1 MVVDVCNPGTQEA
14 EAGGHNLEA
23 SLGYIERDPASNKTK
38 TYRII
43 KFLKNMEIA
52 FFFFFFLSC
61 GIIY

>member
-1 MVVDVCNPGTQEA
+1 MSVIPALRRLRQE
-14 EAGGHNLEA
+14 GHNLEA

-52 FFFFFFLSC
+52 FFKEN
-61 GIIY
+61 